1 MKVKLTILG
10 TGTFF
15 VSKDQSASA
24 YLIEANKKKILV
36 DCGPGTLMRL
46 SQIRVKPQDL
56 DYIFITHFHPDHTS
70 DLFPLVMNLRL
81 NDFFSIN
88 KLLKYP
94 QIYGPTGIYNFLL
107 SISKISELPALDNWN
122 EIKYTNIKSTQKIG
136 NIEVKAF
143 KVKHMPFGFSA
154 QSYAYRFKFG
164 NKIITFSGDCTGC
177 PGVEKSC
184 INADVFVCDTSY
196 PKGKGNVAHMDTKY
210 IGEIAQKGCVK
221 KIILIHL
228 YPQYADINLAGEIKE
243 SFSGEIVKGKDLL
256 EINL

>member
-1 MKVKLTILG
+1 MLQSIGMKVKLTILG

-24 YLIEANKKKILV
+24 YLIEADKKKILV

-46 SQIRVKPQDL
+46 SQIGVKLQDL

-81 NDFFSIN
+81 YNLFSTN

-94 QIYGPTGIYNFLL
+94 HIYGPQGIHNFLL

-122 EIKYTNIKSTQKIG
+122 EIKFTDIKSKQKIG

-154 QSYAYRFKFG
+154 QAYAYRFTFG
-164 NKIITFSGDCTGC
+164 DKLITFSGDCTIC
-177 PGVEKSC
+177 PGVE
-184 INADVFVCDTSY
+184 
-196 PKGKGNVAHMDTKY
+196 
-210 IGEIAQKGCVK
+210 
-221 KIILIHL
+221 
-228 YPQYADINLAGEIKE
+228 
-243 SFSGEIVKGKDLL
+243 
-256 EINL
+256 